1 MNGVET
7 SFRSKL
13 MPIIVLSVTEYELFP
28 AVMCVQETLFVM
40 RIINSMGSKVK
51 LSMKLD
57 IGKKGAKYITHN

>member
-1 MNGVET
+1 
-7 SFRSKL
+7 

-51 LSMKLD
+51 LPMKLD

>member
-1 MNGVET
+1 
-7 SFRSKL
+7 
-13 MPIIVLSVTEYELFP
+13 MPSIVLSVTEYELFS
-28 AVMCVQETLFVM
+28 AVMRVKETLFVM